1 MSSSPMKKVGLVVG
15 SFFAILG
22 VFFAVFIVI
31 EMFSSEE
38 TPAVEDA
45 VPGMAE
51 EEVQQET
58 EVQQEAEVQEA
69 AEDGWQEFS
78 QDDLGYSIS
87 YPGHWVFEDQ
97 GNVIMFSGAEGS
109 EEFYTT
115 VNMQNMFS
123 VGISD
128 GRGNLQAVGASIE
141 KR

>member
-69 AEDGWQEFS
+69 AEDVWQDFS

-87 YPGHWVFEDQ
+87 YPGHWVFEDH
-97 GNVIMFSGAEGS
+97 MA
-109 EEFYTT
+109 
-115 VNMQNMFS
+115 
-123 VGISD
+123 
-128 GRGNLQAVGASIE
+128 
-141 KR
+141 